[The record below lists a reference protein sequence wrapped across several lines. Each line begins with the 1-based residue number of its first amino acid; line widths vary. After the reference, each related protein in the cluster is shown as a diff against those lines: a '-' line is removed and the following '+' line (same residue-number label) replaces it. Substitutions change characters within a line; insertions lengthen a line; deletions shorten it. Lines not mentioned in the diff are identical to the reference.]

1 MLRLIFFISLLFCQ
15 SLFSQE
21 SSLIFNRFN
30 LSIFNPAYTGI
41 EGSAVNLNTRAQW
54 IGLEDAPLTNYLT
67 VHFPEKKNA
76 SIGLSIQNDR
86 VFVENKTLL
95 TFDYSYR
102 LQLSDNSNISLGIKA
117 GGMFFNVDTNN
128 IPRIFTVPNESVS
141 SLGNYFSPILGVG
154 LSFISKNIFLG
165 VSTPGL
171 LKKIGFNKN
180 KDWELTSRDY
190 TYLHLSGGFKF
201 NLSEKFMLKPSA
213 IYRSMPR
220 GPNLINSIL
229 EIDYS
234 DRFSLGSIHTNNN
247 TIGAF
252 FKLKS
257 KKGFT
262 IGYGYEFLAGDD
274 RYQISNSTHE
284 LMIRIDLKKKTISNP
299 GKSQ

>member
-1 MLRLIFFISLLFCQ
+1 MCIR
-15 SLFSQE
+15 
-21 SSLIFNRFN
+21 
-30 LSIFNPAYTGI
+30 
-41 EGSAVNLNTRAQW
+41 
-54 IGLEDAPLTNYLT
+54 D
-67 VHFPEKKNA
+67 
-76 SIGLSIQNDR
+76 
-86 VFVENKTLL
+86 
-95 TFDYSYR
+95 
-102 LQLSDNSNISLGIKA
+102 SN
-117 GGMFFNVDTNN
+117 
-128 IPRIFTVPNESVS
+128 
-141 SLGNYFSPILGVG
+141 
-154 LSFISKNIFLG
+154 
-165 VSTPGL
+165 
-171 LKKIGFNKN
+171 KIGFNKN

-262 IGYGYEFLAGDD
+262 IGYGYEFLTGDD

-299 GKSQ
+299 VKSQ